1 MTINEEKLMSSS
13 GSVNCNEDFVD
24 KGSISSTL
32 TSIAYR
38 CGSIRGLVGYV
49 RKRPLLRLITRT
61 NLDDGSAAAGW
72 NWKAIVVDVVDPS
85 ATTQIVGTRDNNIM
99 TLDREGE

>member
-1 MTINEEKLMSSS
+1 MTINDEKSMSSS

-38 CGSIRGLVGYV
+38 CGSIRGIGVGNG
-49 RKRPLLRLITRT
+49 RKRPLLRLIT